1 MIFVFFR
8 VCGARELLHLAAD
21 VRWWVV
27 VPLLQISSDRDFHR
41 AQTSLRA
48 LVLVSHKQTQQ
59 PSFDHWFY
67 DFHFIHTTHSYIL
80 SFYRHTALFLT
91 NITMSMCY
99 SDNQSNDRF
108 EDILCLDL
116 WATHTYGTYL
126 IIFNSTADTPGLQFW
141 PSLNYVIEKH
151 KTLIHIC
158 SISISMHLP
167 TNLLAPTNC
176 KHRDFAN
183 VTFYLTLCFTGH
195 QWSQTNLN
203 VSIIGKGS
211 KGSNPYLTS
220 PYAQHCHVTSVT
232 SVGVTRCDQVPP
244 PTAHWREGGVCVCTL
259 PAATHWHGLAQWPIL
274 AAACTPQLSYGARW
288 LIG

>member
-1 MIFVFFR
+1 MKKIDLYFLGCAVPVTR
-8 VCGARELLHLAAD
+8 STWAVLAAD
-21 VRWWVV
+21 VRWRVV

-99 SDNQSNDRF
+99 SDNQSNDSF
-108 EDILCLDL
+108 EDILYLDL
-116 WATHTYGTYL
+116 WSTHTYGTYL

-151 KTLIHIC
+151 KDMD
-158 SISISMHLP
+158 SHLQYLLLHAPIP
-167 TNLLAPTNC
+167 TYKL
-176 KHRDFAN
+176 
-183 VTFYLTLCFTGH
+183 
-195 QWSQTNLN
+195 
-203 VSIIGKGS
+203 
-211 KGSNPYLTS
+211 
-220 PYAQHCHVTSVT
+220 
-232 SVGVTRCDQVPP
+232 
-244 PTAHWREGGVCVCTL
+244 
-259 PAATHWHGLAQWPIL
+259 
-274 AAACTPQLSYGARW
+274 
-288 LIG
+288 

>member
-1 MIFVFFR
+1 MS
-8 VCGARELLHLAAD
+8 CSTWGELATD

-244 PTAHWREGGVCVCTL
+244 PTAHWREGGCLCLHSTCCYTL
-259 PAATHWHGLAQWPIL
+259 AWAGPHWPLPVHHNFHTGRGD
-274 AAACTPQLSYGARW
+274 S
-288 LIG
+288 